1 MTETAHNADWV
12 AILGAVSGVLALIIT
27 LLNIL
32 INYMTEPRLVFSAPA
47 YARDWKF
54 QNNITWRFVN
64 MEVRSKGGLA
74 LECEARVIV
83 LNKPNS
89 VNLFKEIM
97 EEGYGIHWADIPFSG
112 QSTGA
117 LRVDIGETP
126 HRLDI
131 VFATPSMS
139 GYSCL
144 AMPIALNYSW
154 NNLQAPQQAVLPQGE
169 YKMKVVLSCKNGR
182 GAKKVIKIASPNSW
196 QDLNVEEVN

>member
-1 MTETAHNADWV
+1 MTETGHIADWV
-12 AILGAVSGVLALIIT
+12 AILGAVSGVLALTIT

-32 INYMTEPRLVFSAPA
+32 INYMAKPRLVFSAPV
-47 YARDWKF
+47 YVRDWAF

-74 LECEARVIV
+74 LACEARVIV
-83 LNKPNS
+83 LNKPNT
-89 VNLFKEIM
+89 VNLLKQIM

-117 LRVDIGETP
+117 LRVDIGETSQ
-126 HRLDI
+126 RLDI

-154 NNLQAPQQAVLPQGE
+154 NNRQAPTQAVLPQGE
-169 YKMKVVLSCKNGR
+169 YKMKIVLSCKNGK
-182 GAKKVIKIASPNSW
+182 GAKKIIKVASPNSW
-196 QDLNVEEVN
+196 QGLNVEEVN